1 MLHIRNFQKQYNQHV
16 ILKFDELKLSNGI
29 YWFKGENGSGK
40 STLFK
45 SLAGLLP
52 FEGDVTLNNINLKKQ
67 PIEYRKRVN
76 YSEAEPRFP
85 GFVTAKDLI
94 RFVGKAKDADKQQQ
108 DFYTSLFGVDSYFEQ
123 NCETFSSGMLKKL
136 SLVLAFF
143 GEPRVVILD
152 EPLITLDEN
161 ARKVL
166 LNHIKA
172 FSEEKI
178 FLLSSHQLLD
188 DMEIPV
194 TGIFKIQNQSLLVD

>member
-1 MLHIRNFQKQYNQHV
+1 MLHIRNFKKQYHQHL
-16 ILKFDELKLSNGI
+16 ILKFEELQLSNGV

-52 FEGDVTLNNINLKKQ
+52 FEGEVTLNTIDLKKR

-76 YSEAEPRFP
+76 YSEAEPSFP

-94 RFVGKAKDADKQQQ
+94 RFVGKAKDSNKQQQ
-108 DFYTSLFGVDSYFEQ
+108 ELYTTLFGVDAYFEQ
-123 NCETFSSGMLKKL
+123 TCETFSSGMLKKL
-136 SLVLAFF
+136 SLSLAFL
-143 GEPRVVILD
+143 GEPHVIILD

-161 ARKVL
+161 ARKIL
-166 LNHIKA
+166 LNHIKLL
-172 FSEEKI
+172 SSEKI

-194 TGIFKIQNQSLLVD
+194 NGIFKIQNHSLLIG

>member
-1 MLHIRNFQKQYNQHV
+1 MLHIRNFKKLYNQHL
-16 ILKFDELKLSNGI
+16 ILKFDELKLSNGV

-52 FEGDVTLNNINLKKQ
+52 FDGDVTLNNIDLKKQ
-67 PIEYRKRVN
+67 QIEYRKRVN
-76 YSEAEPRFP
+76 YSEAEPNFP

-94 RFVGKAKDADKQQQ
+94 RFVGKAKAANKQQQ
-108 DFYTSLFGVDSYFEQ
+108 ELYTALFGVDAYFEQ
-123 NCETFSSGMLKKL
+123 TCETFSSGMLKKL
-136 SLVLAFF
+136 SLSLAFL
-143 GEPRVVILD
+143 GGPAVIILD

-161 ARKVL
+161 ARKIL

-172 FSEEKI
+172 LSSEKI

-194 TGIFKIQNQSLLVD
+194 SGIFKIQNQSLLVD